1 MMISMSEVIKER
13 RKRERKDYNIVVR
26 VPTEY
31 YLRLLEI
38 STKKGETVS
47 EIVRRLLKQEIESES
62 E

>member
-1 MMISMSEVIKER
+1 MNMSEIVKDR
-13 RKRERKDYNIVVR
+13 SKKERKDYNIVVR

>member
-1 MMISMSEVIKER
+1 MDMSEIVKDR

>member
-1 MMISMSEVIKER
+1 MNMSEIVKDR

>member
-1 MMISMSEVIKER
+1 MMDMSEIVNDKK
-13 RKRERKDYNIVVR
+13 KREKKDYNIVVR

-31 YLRLLEI
+31 YLRLLEM

-47 EIVRRLLKQEIESES
+47 EIVRRLIKDEIERE

>member
-1 MMISMSEVIKER
+1 MNMSEIVKDR

-47 EIVRRLLKQEIESES
+47 EIVRRLLKQEIESQS

>member
-1 MMISMSEVIKER
+1 MSEVIKER
-13 RKRERKDYNIVVR
+13 KRREKKDYNIVVR

>member
-1 MMISMSEVIKER
+1 MDMSEIVKDR

-47 EIVRRLLKQEIESES
+47 EIVRRLLKQEIESEN